1 MDEMTTTKERNK
13 YMRLLHKEQE
23 QRHEDKRQQRREE
36 KRLKERQKA
45 EKNKE
50 HRYAI
55 LSRER
60 DHMFN
65 KAKADAAKLAQEE
78 LDEMHRIEEK
88 ENLEKDQSNDDRV
101 IRSNMHNTLVDSFN
115 EWGIWKFK
123 NNFNKFENVYKNWWS
138 SEKYNNIG
146 FIDWLFL
153 IYARQWGQEINEND
167 SNNIKK
173 LYTLATTLI
182 DAYRHNIK
190 NTADNFKLI
199 YIYLVGNGIYKIS
212 DVDLNELH
220 GLEYIEINNETNQL
234 NTLLTKT
241 PFGEIL
247 KRQGRSLKG
256 GGKKR
261 KKQTK
266 RRRKKRGRKKRGRK
280 KQTKRRRKKNKR
292 KSRKR

>member
-1 MDEMTTTKERNK
+1 MDNMTTKERNK

-23 QRHEDKRQQRREE
+23 QRHEDKRQRQRQE

-45 EKNKE
+45 KKNKE
-50 HRYAI
+50 HRDA
-55 LSRER
+55 RGRMEK
-60 DHMFN
+60 DHMFYV
-65 KAKADAAKLAQEE
+65 AKADAAKLAQEE
-78 LDEMHRIEEK
+78 LDEMHRIEEE
-88 ENLEKDQSNDDRV
+88 ENHEKDRRNDEIV
-101 IRSNMHNTLVDSFN
+101 NRSNMRNRLVDSFN

-123 NNFNKFENVYKNWWS
+123 NYFNKFENEYKNS
-138 SEKYNNIG
+138 DDSEKYNNIG
-146 FIDWLFL
+146 FIDWLFS
-153 IYARQWGQEINEND
+153 IYASRWGEEINEDD

-182 DAYRHNIK
+182 DLYRHNIK

-199 YIYLVGNGIYKIS
+199 YIYLVENEVDEIEY
-212 DVDLNELH
+212 VDLNELH
-220 GLEYIEINNETNQL
+220 GLEYIEIYNKMDPPNE
-234 NTLLTKT
+234 LLTKI
-241 PFGEIL
+241 PFGKIQEM
-247 KRQGRSLKG
+247 QGRSLEG

-266 RRRKKRGRKKRGRK
+266 RRRKKRGRK